1 MKRVIFFLIIFI
13 FSSSLVFAELTLE
26 EAQEF
31 FANPQKLYEPPDEEF
46 NKRMEEAAKQY
57 PDMADEFTP
66 SEGYHY
72 PAVDIYQ
79 FWQKAGIEPEVLTRN
94 TKEFL
99 FGYKPGGPE
108 KFNLRYPEAK
118 LYSSDKLKI
127 LQIGSSSG
135 AVTADYQ
142 FLVFKKK
149 KDKWVYLDYVYALWE
164 NYYEPTLAFLEDDL
178 FYIRQLGGSGTGIS
192 EYDNIFYTVDQDKVI
207 RLLVL
212 PSEGHVSG
220 WGMLFNREYSSKMNY
235 SQGVLTLDY
244 TIDVDANT
252 NYYEPKHFKK
262 YKEFPLFKVKRK
274 VVFQKEG
281 NNLKINSKSS
291 QLSKEDLDNLF
302 NGGYDEY
309 YAMFKEEFD
318 KLKESDAKE
327 KEWYKIFVA
336 SLKSWD

>member
-1 MKRVIFFLIIFI
+1 
-13 FSSSLVFAELTLE
+13 
-26 EAQEF
+26 
-31 FANPQKLYEPPDEEF
+31 
-46 NKRMEEAAKQY
+46 MEELVKKD
-57 PDMADEFTP
+57 PSSADIYTP
-66 SEGYHY
+66 TEGYYY

-79 FWQKAGIEPEVLTRN
+79 LWQQAGIEPEVLTRN
-94 TKEFL
+94 TEEFL

-118 LYSSDKLKI
+118 IYSSDQLKI
-127 LQIGSSSG
+127 LRIGSSSG

-164 NYYEPTLAFLEDDL
+164 NYQEPILAFLEDDL

-220 WGMLFNREYSSKMNY
+220 WGMLFNRGYSSKMNY

-274 VVFQKEG
+274 VVFRKDG
-281 NNLKINSKSS
+281 NNLKINPKRS

-302 NGGYDEY
+302 YGGYNEY
-309 YAMFKEEFD
+309 YVIFRKEFD
-318 KLKESDAKE
+318 KLKEGDAKE
-327 KEWYKIFVA
+327 KEWYKIFIATVNE
-336 SLKSWD
+336 KK